1 MDALMLRQIWSIVEK
16 TQAAMLLRL
25 SDTDLTQ
32 ALLTQI
38 EDQCPLSREESKIA
52 SAYLR
57 SKTLLIRDLAETR
70 LA

>member
-1 MDALMLRQIWSIVEK
+1 MDALMLRQIWSTVEK
-16 TQAAMLLRL
+16 TQAGMLLRL

-32 ALLTQI
+32 ALLAQI
-38 EDQCPLSREESKIA
+38 ENQCPLSHEESKVA